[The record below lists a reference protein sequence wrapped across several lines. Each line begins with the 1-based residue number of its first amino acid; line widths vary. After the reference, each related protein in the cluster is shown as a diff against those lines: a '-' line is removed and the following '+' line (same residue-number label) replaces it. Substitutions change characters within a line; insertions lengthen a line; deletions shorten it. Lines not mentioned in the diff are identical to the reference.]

1 MEEYFFKT
9 DELINMEGSKMKKVR
24 KEVSY
29 FESHYDYQVTY
40 EYDLNKIID
49 FLRLW
54 DKEQKLKTAPYKRG
68 MDFCYYII
76 DKLNEDKNL
85 SPVFISIENKLIGFS
100 VGELITKDHWIG
112 LHMKID
118 YNYKGLG
125 RWLYREQAKLF
136 QGTKYKAAGGG
147 VADPG
152 ITYFKKSMNPYQS
165 IPYYHLKLGGQK

>member
-1 MEEYFFKT
+1 MVMEEYFFKT

-85 SPVFISIENKLIGFS
+85 SPVFISIENKD
-100 VGELITKDHWIG
+100 K
-112 LHMKID
+112 
-118 YNYKGLG
+118 
-125 RWLYREQAKLF
+125 
-136 QGTKYKAAGGG
+136 
-147 VADPG
+147 
-152 ITYFKKSMNPYQS
+152 
-165 IPYYHLKLGGQK
+165 